1 MCGMMVVVV
10 LVHHTDDKNVVVIAA
25 VVLVLH
31 HMDGS
36 GGQGFHVD
44 VLKIDPQHSIHIP
57 QST

>member
-1 MCGMMVVVV
+1 MMVVVV
-10 LVHHTDDKNVVVIAA
+10 LVHHTDDKNVVVVAA
-25 VVLVLH
+25 IVLVLH

-44 VLKIDPQHSIHIP
+44 VLKIDPQHSIHIQ